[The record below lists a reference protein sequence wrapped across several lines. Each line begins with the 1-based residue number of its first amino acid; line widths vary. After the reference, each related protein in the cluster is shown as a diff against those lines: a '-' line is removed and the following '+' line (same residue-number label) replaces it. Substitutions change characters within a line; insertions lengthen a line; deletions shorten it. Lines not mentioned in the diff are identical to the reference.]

1 MSNLGLLCW
10 KSMVPNKAKECHI
23 STILT
28 IFQYLE
34 PDAAWWI
41 EEFWWCWFGIIF
53 ISLARCN
60 LWSFD
65 FFSLYTHLPYQDSP
79 SENPRSNTCNIF
91 NTHRCVYDLYGLLQP
106 RTWHDLLITELLD
119 VDLET
124 FLEGFRV
131 LQVPFPSV
139 CSLPF
144 WKAKIEPKKKVEN
157 KCNL

>member
-10 KSMVPNKAKECHI
+10 KSMVPNKTKECHI

-41 EEFWWCWFGIIF
+41 EILMVLVWYHLIIGQVQPLEFWFFFIILSYPF
-53 ISLARCN
+53 KTN
-60 LWSFD
+60 L
-65 FFSLYTHLPYQDSP
+65 PKIQK
-79 SENPRSNTCNIF
+79 SNTCNIF

-144 WKAKIEPKKKVEN
+144 WKAKIEEKKRWKQM
-157 KCNL
+157 